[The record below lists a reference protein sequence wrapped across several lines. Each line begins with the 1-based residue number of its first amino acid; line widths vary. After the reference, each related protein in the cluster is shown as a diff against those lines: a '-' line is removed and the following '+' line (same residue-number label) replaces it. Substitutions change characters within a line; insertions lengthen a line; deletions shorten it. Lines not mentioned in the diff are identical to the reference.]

1 MNPTWVVIGGT
12 LFFIMSIVLLF
23 SSFYDSKGI
32 RRAIENGAVKGCVAF
47 TTYQTTRESDGDI
60 KNKKIEIFEFTT
72 KDGQTIQ
79 GKPSSTKS
87 TTLGNAWRVRDD
99 EEVDIYYDPEK
110 PERFIVPEGSNL
122 TLAVYSPIIFGIA
135 FFIFGLVMMKLAVLP
150 NISL

>member
-1 MNPTWVVIGGT
+1 M
-12 LFFIMSIVLLF
+12 
-23 SSFYDSKGI
+23 
-32 RRAIENGAVKGCVAF
+32 R
-47 TTYQTTRESDGDI
+47 DG
-60 KNKKIEIFEFTT
+60 
-72 KDGQTIQ
+72 
-79 GKPSSTKS
+79 
-87 TTLGNAWRVRDD
+87 